1 MCDTFPDTMH
11 INFNVTI
18 QYGNGNLASEGDD
31 VEASINNVLTLVA
44 IYFCGGL
51 SQVLQTSYGI
61 SIERDWIVSIAE
73 NNRKWLEAT
82 NVILNQIHLL
92 CIIVSPSIA
101 VLMHSR
107 GGVGVVLSVGL
118 IKIISLLLMNV
129 LTSRTYRLIP
139 SLHVK
144 VGQES
149 STSSSAV
156 LEEDDVDQ
164 DTEIIDGGLPSSSSS
179 PSWGYADDIRVFL
192 SQKVVWAGIALAVL
206 YCNVLTFGGMLV
218 AYLKSCGMSWG
229 VIGFAQG
236 ISNFS
241 GLLGTCIFAISQ
253 KYVDIKITAL
263 RAIWWQFL
271 CLSVSI
277 LGVLMNGSNRLVSA
291 WLIIAGVILLPP
303 SYFNA
308 LYLRN

>member
-1 MCDTFPDTMH
+1 
-11 INFNVTI
+11 
-18 QYGNGNLASEGDD
+18 
-31 VEASINNVLTLVA
+31 
-44 IYFCGGL
+44 
-51 SQVLQTSYGI
+51 
-61 SIERDWIVSIAE
+61 
-73 NNRKWLEAT
+73 
-82 NVILNQIHLL
+82 
-92 CIIVSPSIA
+92 
-101 VLMHSR
+101 MHSR

-308 LYLRN
+308 LYLRNWEVELEEYNQVSTHCSKSFLLCLAWYTLMLISTGSSCFWAILALE